1 MDYTGI
7 RKLSLRVFLGFLVL
21 TAVIAVLRG
30 EFGEFQVKT
39 LVTSATIS
47 VASIC
52 SMSCI
57 SFIERKQQASLGL
70 TGVFFCVV
78 AASLSI
84 IAMWGGFDGGIT
96 VRIVMSLWVISV
108 AFAHGF
114 LLLLPAL
121 DTTGLFHL
129 HRRTG
134 ANARLPHMGRFQKRN
149 LLAGSCGRLD
159 RSRTSD
165 PLGSALDEAEKRRR

>member
-21 TAVIAVLRG
+21 TALIAIIAVLRG
-30 EFGEFQVKT
+30 EFGEFQVKI

-84 IAMWGGFDGGIT
+84 IAMWGGFDGRIT

-114 LLLLPAL
+114 LLLLPV
-121 DTTGLFHL
+121 
-129 HRRTG
+129 
-134 ANARLPHMGRFQKRN
+134 
-149 LLAGSCGRLD
+149 
-159 RSRTSD
+159 
-165 PLGSALDEAEKRRR
+165 LDEKGRWTQPASSISIAVLALMLVSLIWGDFRSEIFFRVLAVASIEIGRAHV